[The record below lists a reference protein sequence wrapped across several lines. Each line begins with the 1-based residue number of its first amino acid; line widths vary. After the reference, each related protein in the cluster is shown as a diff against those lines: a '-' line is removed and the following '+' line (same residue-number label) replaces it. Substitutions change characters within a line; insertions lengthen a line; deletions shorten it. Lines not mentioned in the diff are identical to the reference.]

1 MQTTDKLYDKDSY
14 LKEFTATV
22 VACEQKDETT
32 WKIVLD
38 RTAFFP
44 EGGGQTGDMGW
55 LNDIEVTDTREKS
68 GVIYHETKVPIE
80 VGAQVAGKIDFTVR
94 YDKMQQHTGEHIL
107 SGIVCST
114 YGYNNVGF
122 HLSTEI
128 TTLDFDGELSAE
140 QVRELEIK
148 ANEMIYANIPV
159 QVKFPNKKE
168 LAEMDYRS
176 KIEIEGQV
184 RIVEIPEIDRCACC
198 APHVKMT
205 GEIGLI
211 KIVSCERHR
220 GGCRLTIVCGM
231 RALKDYQQKQESV
244 GNVSALLSAKPEKI
258 AEAVVRLQEQQ
269 AKLREQLNSIQA
281 MYLKGKLEMLTGNE
295 KSACIFEETL
305 DSIAM
310 RNFVNDAM
318 EKCSGVCGAFIG
330 TDDGGYHYVLGSK
343 TVDMREFSKKLNEMF
358 HGKGGGKPQM
368 VQGSLTGSAKEIQ
381 EFISRSDF

>member
-44 EGGGQTGDMGW
+44 EGGGQTGDIGW

-343 TVDMREFSKKLNEMF
+343 TVDMREFSKKLNEKF